1 MTSLAAEGS
10 AEGVACFR
18 KRAGHAFAQ
27 AFGRR
32 QRIVTPQ
39 RIESAACSH
48 SQARASALI
57 TECVSA

>member
-18 KRAGHAFAQ
+18 KRAGHAFAL

-32 QRIVTPQ
+32 QRIVTPARLEMGE
-39 RIESAACSH
+39 RIAA
-48 SQARASALI
+48 
-57 TECVSA
+57 